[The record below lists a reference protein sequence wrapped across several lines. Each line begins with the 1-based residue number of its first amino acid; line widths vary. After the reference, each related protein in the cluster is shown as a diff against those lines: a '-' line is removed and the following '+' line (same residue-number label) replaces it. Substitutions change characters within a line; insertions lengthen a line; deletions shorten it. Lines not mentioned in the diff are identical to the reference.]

1 MWDLGAEKRGK
12 VRIREFSCHRS
23 YIRSSGLREL
33 ENEKGS
39 QQHLCV
45 RQKNRKQEKTD
56 KSSLSSRGVYVGV
69 CGCIGMCEVRVG
81 SLKQRMGRILNRDW
95 FTVRTAKCH
104 IE

>member
-12 VRIREFSCHRS
+12 VRIREFSSHRS
-23 YIRSSGLREL
+23 YIRSSGLRER

-56 KSSLSSRGVYVGV
+56 KNSHSSRRVYVGV
-69 CGCIGMCEVRVG
+69 WGCVG
-81 SLKQRMGRILNRDW
+81 S
-95 FTVRTAKCH
+95 
-104 IE
+104 E